1 MGRIFVVWRRGIG
14 VSGEDVVLAAAAAL
28 VVVWTAVPGDEVR
41 KEGTGVVVVSGRLRW
56 LLLVAADRLLLDGC

>member
-1 MGRIFVVWRRGIG
+1 M
-14 VSGEDVVLAAAAAL
+14 SGEDVVLAAAAAAVL

-41 KEGTGVVVVSGRLRW
+41 KEGTGVVVVPGRLRW